1 VNSAPFINSN
11 YRYYLATYHDHSS
24 GTGENITYETANN
37 NTHGT
42 PNTGSDNRYDP
53 TYCDTYSCTGSF
65 AHSYDQA
72 WTVQIVHTITT
83 VGTDSSSGSLTPA
96 TTTYAYDMSAWST
109 AQPCPADSTGLT
121 TCTGYTWYPKGE
133 LNTYAGNNSTNTSC
147 FSDASYTA
155 YIPCEV
161 VLTQSRTTN
170 YEQTGATNPNAPWV
184 QQDNTYDDYNTTA
197 SFGTLGGYHNL
208 QQQVRHVETVQRV
221 AIEMIRP
228 GPKAHYG
235 ALGAVFVPDDT
246 QQLCVEVSVSNDQGD
261 IVADSLAG
269 RIETV
274 RKGFLEEYVI
284 GFLDGMMQYEPLQT
298 LGGGTLSFRYALH
311 GEIGSSI
318 WFFQVIG
325 RVIINLLTHQLS
337 SLSDEDLKEIIQSS
351 MRS

>member
-1 VNSAPFINSN
+1 MKTLFPNGRTIHVWLNEMP
-11 YRYYLATYHDHSS
+11 DW
-24 GTGENITYETANN
+24 TYEVLN
-37 NTHGT
+37 
-42 PNTGSDNRYDP
+42 
-53 TYCDTYSCTGSF
+53 
-65 AHSYDQA
+65 
-72 WTVQIVHTITT
+72 VHKRRLSTT
-83 VGTDSSSGSLTPA
+83 
-96 TTTYAYDMSAWST
+96 
-109 AQPCPADSTGLT
+109 
-121 TCTGYTWYPKGE
+121 K
-133 LNTYAGNNSTNTSC
+133 
-147 FSDASYTA
+147 
-155 YIPCEV
+155 
-161 VLTQSRTTN
+161 
-170 YEQTGATNPNAPWV
+170 
-184 QQDNTYDDYNTTA
+184 
-197 SFGTLGGYHNL
+197 
-208 QQQVRHVETVQRV
+208 RHVETVQRV

-246 QQLCVEVSVSNDQGD
+246 QQLCVEVCVTNDQGD

-274 RKGFLEEYVI
+274 RKGFPEEYVI

-298 LGGGTLSFRYALH
+298 LGGGTLSFRHALH